1 MHIGSGTDFEHLQHV
16 CQAMEAAAKVV
27 GDQLKTSAP
36 VVACRRPID
45 QPISRLISMP
55 TSTSGHK
62 HAIALQKNLANRSI
76 LKLNQAD
83 IWLRNRGTLSRDPR
97 RQESGLQQ
105 VLSDQCRVQCAAR
118 PILYGAY
125 HPITIVRRDGQSN
138 GSTQSVVVGGPL
150 CESGDI
156 FTQGDGGFVEQRELP
171 TAKVGDLLVFG
182 VAGAYGFVMSSN
194 YNSYPLVSEVL
205 LDKGSAKVIRKRQT
219 STTCWPQ
226 KRIWTNTRKG
236 SLPQPVS
243 M

>member
-27 GDQLKTSAP
+27 GDQLETVSAGGGLP
-36 VVACRRPID
+36 TPYRPTDKPID
-45 QPISRLISMP
+45 IDAYVNVWAQARDR
-55 TSTSGHK
+55 
-62 HAIALQKNLANRSI
+62 LQKNLGKPVHLEVEPGRYLVA
-76 LKLNQAD
+76 
-83 IWLRNRGTLSRDPR
+83 
-97 RQESGLQQ
+97 ESGHLIAEIRAVKNQGSNKFYLINAGFN
-105 VLSDQCRVQCAAR
+105 VLAR

-125 HPITIVRRDGQSN
+125 HPISIVRRDGQSN

-219 STTCWPQ
+219 VDDMLAAE
-226 KRIWTNTRKG
+226 TN
-236 SLPQPVS
+236 LD
-243 M
+243 